1 MKKLSILLII
11 VTIFA
16 LVGCSSSPAVTET
29 ESKWNDGSYV
39 GTGKGYQSDI
49 EVEVVIED
57 GKITKVEIISA
68 GDTPGISDAA
78 INALPEAVLEA
89 QSLEIDAVSNATR
102 TSEGIIQAV
111 KAALK
116 NAEK

>member
-1 MKKLSILLII
+1 MKKLSILFII
-11 VTIFA
+11 VMLFA
-16 LVGCSSSPAVTET
+16 LVGCSSSPAATET
-29 ESKWNDGSYV
+29 ESNWKDGSYV

-49 EVEVVIED
+49 EVEVVIEG
-57 GKITKVEIISA
+57 GKIAKVEIVSA

-78 INALPEAVLEA
+78 IDAIPEAVLEA
-89 QSLEIDAVSNATR
+89 QSSEVDVVSNATR

-111 KAALK
+111 EAALK